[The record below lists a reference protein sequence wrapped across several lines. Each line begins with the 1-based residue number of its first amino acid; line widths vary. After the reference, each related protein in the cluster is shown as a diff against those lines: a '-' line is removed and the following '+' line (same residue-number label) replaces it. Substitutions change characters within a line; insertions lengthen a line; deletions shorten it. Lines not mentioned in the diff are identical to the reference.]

1 MSKFNTRTG
10 NRGEL
15 IYENKETES
24 SLNLLFHLFFF
35 LLFNHQ
41 KMALTLPLK
50 LFLINETI
58 ET

>member
-10 NRGEL
+10 NRGAL

-35 LLFNHQ
+35 
-41 KMALTLPLK
+41 
-50 LFLINETI
+50 TI
-58 ET
+58 

>member
-10 NRGEL
+10 NRGAL
-15 IYENKETES
+15 IYEKKETES
-24 SLNLLFHLFFF
+24 SLNLLFPLFFF
-35 LLFNHQ
+35 LFNHQ

>member
-24 SLNLLFHLFFF
+24 SLNLLFHLLF